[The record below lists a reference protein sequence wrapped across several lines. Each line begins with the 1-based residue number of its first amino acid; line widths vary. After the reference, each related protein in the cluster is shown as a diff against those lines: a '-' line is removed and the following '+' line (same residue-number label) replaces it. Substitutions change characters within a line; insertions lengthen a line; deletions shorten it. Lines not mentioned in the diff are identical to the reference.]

1 MKIVMV
7 DERGK
12 YYETDGPV
20 SGSIFPT
27 VKAKI
32 AVQIVQ
38 NDRVVAYFKENK
50 LSNYIYLDDSDG
62 NDTIYIERGS
72 SDLFVEGK
80 KDLDSLK
87 VVVKNNTLYDGDIT
101 IRGIKSREGITVQN
115 NCLVNPYNQLIL
127 DNCTVTNAEGAA
139 YNLDYTGKVFIV
151 NNVYGYDTSKYLVK
165 GKGQGMTS
173 VIVDKTGRL
182 LRIPSTN
189 GVAYVPN
196 VVSREYVT
204 DCNLY
209 YEGKNPAGYFKIEK

>member
-87 VVVKNNTLYDGDIT
+87 VVVKNNTLYDGGIT

-182 LRIPSTN
+182 LLIPSTN

-209 YEGKNPAGYFKIEK
+209 YEGKNPAGYFKIDK

>member
-38 NDRVVAYFKENK
+38 NDRVVAYFKESK

-101 IRGIKSREGITVQN
+101 IRSINSRKGITVQN
-115 NCLVNPYNQLIL
+115 NCLVNPYNQLTL
-127 DNCTVTNAEGAA
+127 DNCTVTNAEDVA